1 MEEEDS
7 RLFPL
12 PIVHRALNI
21 FTSVLL
27 EYLARRSL
35 SGGPYRPYTILLPPT
50 KLTSSVWPV
59 PYACHT
65 VTMGR
70 GKR

>member
-7 RLFPL
+7 RLFSL
-12 PIVHRALNI
+12 PIVHRALII
-21 FTSVLL
+21 FISIFKSG
-27 EYLARRSL
+27 EESL
-35 SGGPYRPYTILLPPT
+35 HRPHTILRPPT

-59 PYACHT
+59 PYAYHT
-65 VTMGR
+65 DTMGR

>member
-1 MEEEDS
+1 MGKVMEEEDS

-21 FTSVLL
+21 LLLFLL

-35 SGGPYRPYTILLPPT
+35 SGGP
-50 KLTSSVWPV
+50 
-59 PYACHT
+59 
-65 VTMGR
+65 
-70 GKR
+70 